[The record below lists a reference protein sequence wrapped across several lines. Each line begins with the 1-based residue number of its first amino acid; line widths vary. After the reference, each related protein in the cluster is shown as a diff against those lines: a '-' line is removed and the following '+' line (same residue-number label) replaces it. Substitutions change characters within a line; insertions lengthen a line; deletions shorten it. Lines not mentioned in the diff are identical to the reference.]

1 MSKALVWLTVVA
13 GLSGLQP
20 RVVAAQT
27 PGSVELGVLGAGDLG
42 RSAEPAAGVAMVL
55 NLSPGLAFNPSV
67 LHFFHRDGTNWQIG
81 GTFRYAPPVPVRPF
95 TLYLG
100 AGAAWTWT
108 TLANNGRSNVVWL
121 GQVGLDLPA
130 SRVMPFVEVQL
141 LKYDTV
147 NSQLV
152 AGVRFALGER

>member
-1 MSKALVWLTVVA
+1 MSKALVLLTVLA
-13 GLSGLQP
+13 GLQP
-20 RVVAAQT
+20 RETAAQT
-27 PGSVELGVLGAGDLG
+27 PGSVELGVLGAGDLT
-42 RSAEPAAGVAMVL
+42 RSAEPAVGVAMVL
-55 NLSPGLAFNPSV
+55 NLSPRLAFNPSA

-81 GTFRYAPPVPVRPF
+81 GTLRYAPPVPVRPF
-95 TLYLG
+95 ALYLG

-108 TLANNGRSNVVWL
+108 TLANNGRSNVVWM
-121 GQVGLDLPA
+121 GQVGLDLPM

-152 AGVRFALGER
+152 AGMRVGLGER